1 MTTTGTTATTATTGT
16 FIGEFRAGSG
26 GDAVITNP
34 ATEEDVA
41 AFTSSGVADV
51 DEAAA
56 AARAAQPEWA
66 AKTPG
71 ERSLALLRLAD
82 ALEADAEHL
91 AKLEVEDSGKP
102 WTTAYDG
109 ELPFGIDNLRFFAGA
124 ARSLDGTGAGSRARA
139 SR

>member
-1 MTTTGTTATTATTGT
+1 MTTTGT
-16 FIGEFRAGSG
+16 FIGEYRAGTG

-34 ATEEDVA
+34 ATEQEVA

-82 ALEADAEHL
+82 ALEADAERL

-102 WTTAYDG
+102 WTTAVSYTHLT
-109 ELPFGIDNLRFFAGA
+109 LPTN
-124 ARSLDGTGAGSRARA
+124 
-139 SR
+139 

>member
-1 MTTTGTTATTATTGT
+1 MTTGT
-16 FIGEFRAGSG
+16 FIGEYRAGTG

-34 ATEEDVA
+34 ATEQEVA

-71 ERSLALLRLAD
+71 ERSLARRLR
-82 ALEADAEHL
+82 
-91 AKLEVEDSGKP
+91 G
-102 WTTAYDG
+102 
-109 ELPFGIDNLRFFAGA
+109 PFGLCGA
-124 ARSLDGTGAGSRARA
+124 CGRRRLVDVGDARRGERLSLIHI
-139 SR
+139 